1 MSLYR
6 MITRGRS
13 FKWIIPALFLLVII
27 SLSFLFQTSCH
38 YYNLE
43 RKLDPEDSDWFNRVR
58 YIITKQESKIFLEL
72 PDSEREQFKEEFWE
86 RRDPDPQTK
95 INEFKVEYYQRME
108 RADEIFM
115 SEGIPGYRTDRGR
128 IYILFGPPMNKLTD
142 YVGSNGVCREVW
154 YYGAFPV
161 VFVDNACMGKFIL
174 VTYNLSPI
182 RELNLEYMQALSKAQ
197 DDAQQTI
204 QKETRYFDFQ
214 WSVERSVEQ
223 DDRVEAKIHITI
235 PYVNIWLRQNDNI
248 LETSLLIKLELFD
261 SDQQL
266 IWEHDGSFPI
276 QIEME
281 SIGKIEN
288 ENLYIDIP
296 MVITDKLEKLRQG
309 TNKLFITLK
318 NTTGD
323 AEQKK
328 TLDFSIK

>member
-6 MITRGRS
+6 IMTNGRLFRWTIS
-13 FKWIIPALFLLVII
+13 ALSLLVII

-86 RRDPDPQTK
+86 RRDPDPDTK
-95 INEFKVEYYQRME
+95 INEFKVEYYERME

-128 IYILFGPPMNKLTD
+128 ILILFGPPMNKLTD

-161 VFVDNACMGKFIL
+161 VFVDYACTGKFTL

-182 RELNLEYMQALSKAQ
+182 RELNLEYMQTLSKAQ
-197 DDAQQTI
+197 DAAQQTI
-204 QKETRYFDFQ
+204 RKETRYFDFR
-214 WSVERSVEQ
+214 WSVEKTVEQ

-235 PYVNIWLRQNDNI
+235 PYVNIWLRQNDDL
-248 LETSLLIKLELFD
+248 LETTLLINLELLD
-261 SDQQL
+261 NNQQMV
-266 IWEHDGSFPI
+266 WEHKEFVPI
-276 QIEME
+276 KIEME
-281 SIGKIEN
+281 TIAEMEN
-288 ENLYIDIP
+288 ENLNIEIP
-296 MVITDKLEKLRQG
+296 MVITDNLEKLRQR
-309 TNKLFITLK
+309 TNTLLITLK